1 MTTPNHPTVLPT
13 RSLFRAT
20 DRVAVE
26 IRDLRQSAELT
37 VHRDGAVLSSH
48 PVSSAGVIP
57 LGELEPGSY
66 GISLRAGDQQIARS
80 AVQIAGSGGDRGILR
95 YAFVADYRPDRSVA
109 DLAAVADNLR
119 RLHIT
124 GVQFYDW
131 AYRHADLLGGGE
143 RYADALGSPVD
154 LGTVRALIA
163 TCHEVGA
170 DALGYAAV
178 YGVGNDE
185 WPAWESLAITDADGT
200 AYGLGDFLRL
210 VDPGAPTWLYHFGN
224 DLAEALAQ
232 CGFDGFHLDQYGYPK
247 VALRTDG
254 TRVDL
259 TESFVHLIESVR
271 ERVPGA
277 RLVFNNVNDF
287 PTWASAQAPQDAVY
301 IEVWEPHSTHAA
313 LAQVIGRARSVA
325 GGRPVV
331 IAAYQQVYAV
341 APREEA
347 DRATALTMATVF
359 SHGATHLLA
368 GEADR
373 ILVDPYYVRNH
384 VAEPGTMDLLARY
397 YDFLTEHHDL
407 LIPSGIVEVTGSYAA
422 SYNDD
427 LDVSYAAATV
437 SGTARPGVVWRRI
450 TAVGDA
456 LVVHLINL
464 SGATDCRWDAPQG
477 PPGTPGA
484 GTLRMRR
491 VGPDVPAVYAADPD
505 ASGHLEPLVV
515 AVDGTHATVHLP
527 PLATWQ
533 MIVVRSR

>member
-95 YAFVADYRPDRSVA
+95 YAFVADYRPDRSGA

-254 TRVDL
+254 TRIDL
-259 TESFVHLIESVR
+259 TESFVRLIESVR

-287 PTWASAQAPQDAVY
+287 PTWASAQASQDAVY

-313 LAQVIGRARSVA
+313 LAQVIDRARSVA

-347 DRATALTMATVF
+347 DRAAALTMATVF

-384 VAEPGTMDLLARY
+384 VAQPGTMDLLARY

-407 LIPSGIVEVTGSYAA
+407 LIPPAIVEVTGSYAG

-427 LDVSYAAATV
+427 LDVTHAAAAV
-437 SGTARPGVVWRRI
+437 SGMAAPGVVWRRI
-450 TAVGDA
+450 TAVDDA

-464 SGATDCRWDAPQG
+464 TGVTDCRWDAPQG

-491 VGPDVPAVYAADPD
+491 VGPDVPVVYAADPD

-515 AVDGTHATVHLP
+515 AVDGTHAIVHLP